1 MNLSVNV
8 IDDANGVTVFR
19 LPEVIVKNSEESILN
34 INGLLNKSQNFGFYN
49 NLANGGLIKST
60 QLLNSLGSIL
70 NDLSFNNKNMFKLSS
85 NNNLTFLSNL
95 GPEEN
100 LNYKTSFRDLPK
112 MKQIYVGYNAVYIFF
127 IKK

>member
-1 MNLSVNV
+1 MLNLSVNV
-8 IDDANGVTVFR
+8 IDNANGVTVFR

-70 NDLSFNNKNMFKLSS
+70 NDLSFNNKNMFKLSA

-100 LNYKTSFRDLPK
+100 LNYNTR
-112 MKQIYVGYNAVYIFF
+112 
-127 IKK
+127 